1 MFIPRRLCLWNVA
14 AATLLL
20 LGATATLAADLEA
33 FEFNDGAGTLLSGAA
48 NSVSPANLWIEDP
61 EMTPSDVRGG
71 NYNIVKPSS
80 AVDTNF
86 LQIANV
92 TSGSV
97 WYTARM
103 ANWNF
108 VGFDPSNPE
117 QFRISFLND
126 DDADFGS
133 TITAEARIE
142 RSAVTGEIIVSGL
155 ALGAGSTNLPKT
167 DIVATVQPGPFTL
180 SLKLDKDSDTYA
192 VYYKDG
198 ASATRVLGQGLI
210 DPSRDGNS
218 IRMVANNSFGEGSFD
233 YPFFTDEVFAIDRMA
248 ISNTAPFS
256 DLLTLEVDRTTGAM
270 TLRNTSGASVTGW
283 TGYSIE
289 SGGGSLNPTGWDP
302 VGSSVTASTKSELS
316 ETFASQSLANN
327 GSVVLS
333 TVAGAWLESPY
344 EDLSMELTLTG
355 GATRSV
361 DVKFIGGAGRY
372 LPGDFNTDGLIDAAD
387 YLLLAAKAETSLVGL
402 TAAESVLNGDL
413 DGDGQNSL
421 LDFIQFKT
429 LYETANGGGS
439 FAQMLASIPEP
450 TTLGL
455 VAASALVVVTGRRRN
470 RQPALTSAGPTSMR
484 PLTLASLLAALT
496 IASLP
501 TAASAAILEDFAF
514 NDSVGTTL
522 DLAANSASPG
532 NNWFVD
538 ADLTDTATNGIGS
551 LRIRNATTSLEQ
563 NYIDIAN
570 ITNSKAWLVVEM
582 AGWSF
587 NTDTLNPANFD
598 PSNLEQ
604 VRFAFLHND
613 NDPPS
618 GSILT
623 GQFQI
628 ERNSGGGIQLI
639 GNTTTTTGGTNIPGA
654 YALTNDR
661 STPFTVAL
669 EVDLN
674 DGVNTYSVYYKDNTN
689 PYVQLG
695 TGAIGAVSSTNSA
708 IRDANSIRF
717 AVSDSFAGDGEFFDI
732 NRIYVTDESPLGA
745 VAPTTLSLEVNTL
758 TGGVT
763 ILNPTSAPVNFDT
776 YRIASDAGQLNA
788 AKWLSLADQKADSV
802 GSGAGQNWTEAGGSG
817 SGVLAESFLLGD
829 SELVAGELVA
839 LGPVFAGGAQ
849 DLTFQYRDT
858 ATGQLVTVTPTYV
871 TGPLRGDYNGDGSV
885 NAADYTSWRDG
896 GALADGNNDGAVNS
910 GDYQVWRANYGSS
923 GASAVAVPEP
933 SSLAALGIAG
943 ALAIGGSVRRV
954 G

>member
-1 MFIPRRLCLWNVA
+1 MPSPHRFRSLRSAIAALALLC
-14 AATLLL
+14 AT
-20 LGATATLAADLEA
+20 TTTRAADLEA
-33 FEFNDGAGTLLSGAA
+33 FEFNDLSGTTLGGAA
-48 NSVSPANLWIEDP
+48 NSVNPANLWVEDIE
-61 EMTPSDVRGG
+61 MAPSDIRGG
-71 NYNIVKPSS
+71 TYNIVKPSS

-92 TSGSV
+92 SSGSV

-126 DDADFGS
+126 DDGDFGS

-142 RSAVTGEIIVSGL
+142 RDAVTGDIVVSGL
-155 ALGAGSTNLPKT
+155 ALGSGSTNLSKT
-167 DIVATVQPGPFTL
+167 DIIATSQPGPFTL

-198 ASATRVLGQGLI
+198 ANATRVLGQGLI
-210 DPSRDGNS
+210 DPSRDANS

-233 YPFFTDEVFAIDRMA
+233 YPFFTDEVFSIDRIA

-256 DLLTLEVDRTTGAM
+256 DLLTLEVNRTNGAM

-302 VGSSVTASTKSELS
+302 VGSSVTTSTKSQLS

-372 LPGDFNTDGLIDAAD
+372 LPGDFNTDGVIDAAD
-387 YLLLAAKAETSLVGL
+387 YLLLAAKAETSLSGL
-402 TAAESVLNGDL
+402 TAAERVLSGDL

-421 LDFIQFKT
+421 LDFIQFKS

-439 FAQMLASIPEP
+439 FAQMLASVPEP

-455 VAASALVVVTGRRRN
+455 VAASALVVVTSRRRN
-470 RQPALTSAGPTSMR
+470 RQSALTSAGPTSMR

-501 TAASAAILEDFAF
+501 TAASAAILEDFTF
-514 NDSVGTTL
+514 NDSAGTTL
-522 DLAANSASPG
+522 DLAANVARPG

-538 ADLTDTATNGIGS
+538 PDVTDTATNGIGS
-551 LRIRNATTSLEQ
+551 LRIRNATTALES
-563 NYIDIAN
+563 NYLDIVN
-570 ITNSKAWLVVEM
+570 ITTGKAWLVVEM

-598 PSNLEQ
+598 PTNLEQ
-604 VRFAFLHND
+604 VRFGFLNND
-613 NDPPS
+613 NNPPS
-618 GSILT
+618 GSTLT

-628 ERNSGGGIQLI
+628 ERNSGGGVQLI
-639 GNTTTTTGGTNIPGA
+639 GNTAGAGSTNIAGS
-654 YALTNDR
+654 YALTNNR

-669 EVDLN
+669 EVDVT
-674 DGVNTYSVYYKDNTN
+674 DTIETYTVYYKDGAATFA
-689 PYVQLG
+689 PLG
-695 TGAIGAVSSTNSA
+695 TGTNVA
-708 IRDANSIRF
+708 GRNANSIRF
-717 AVSDSFAGDGEFFDI
+717 AISDSFAGDGEFFDI
-732 NRIYVTDESPLGA
+732 NRVYLTDVSPLGA

-763 ILNPTSAPVNFDT
+763 ILNPTSAPVNFDS
-776 YRIASDAGQLNA
+776 YRIASDAGQLSA
-788 AKWLSLADQKADSV
+788 AKWLSLADQKADTV

-839 LGPVFAGGAQ
+839 LGPVFAGGVQ
-849 DLTFQYRDT
+849 DLTFQYRDV
-858 ATGQLVTVTPTYV
+858 ATGQLVTVTPTYF

-885 NAADYTSWRDG
+885 NAADYTRWRDG
-896 GALADGNNDGAVNS
+896 NALADGNNDGAVNS

-923 GASAVAVPEP
+923 GASAIAVPEP
-933 SSLAALGIAG
+933 SSLAVLLTAG
-943 ALAIGGSVRRV
+943 SLAIGGSVRRV